1 MRELTIYNYSM
12 KPEEVLGKVRLVEG
26 EVTITGFPPRMM
38 AELQAGMPDANTGT
52 RIMPDLGVVFFEA
65 VLNRYTGAYVRAVER
80 SMADVLKSHG

>member
-38 AELQAGMPDANTGT
+38 TELQAGMPDANTGT
-52 RIMPDLGVVFFEA
+52 RIMPDQGVVFFEA
-65 VLNRYTGAYVRAVER
+65 VLNRYSGAYVRAVEKTLG
-80 SMADVLKSHG
+80 SILKA